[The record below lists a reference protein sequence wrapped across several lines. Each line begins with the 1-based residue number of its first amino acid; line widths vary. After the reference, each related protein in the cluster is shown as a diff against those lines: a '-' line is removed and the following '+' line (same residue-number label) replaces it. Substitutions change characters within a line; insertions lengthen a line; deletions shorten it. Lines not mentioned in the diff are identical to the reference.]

1 MFTPNE
7 TNKMKK
13 IITSLFIAPWL
24 LLSCESLD
32 ESVYSELTPQ
42 VLNTQNGALSLLNSA
57 YSNASL
63 VTLGNGGVQ
72 LYFLSAMPSGEAWNQ
87 GGNIEAQ
94 LTPLTNF
101 TWDSNHS
108 FFNEVWRVAY
118 AAIRDANLLLA
129 EIPNTTL
136 PENFKERVIAEATF
150 IRGFSYSL
158 LYNWFGPVPLITEE
172 TTDYY
177 VAKASD
183 EAIREFIEKDLLWA
197 VEKLPL
203 NQPEFGR
210 ASKGAAL
217 GVLAKFYLN
226 TKQWQKTIE
235 TTRKLIALGTY
246 ELLDSYQKVFAL
258 DNEGNP
264 EILWALTRHPQGGAI
279 FLNALTFPTD
289 YPLLPNQG
297 VYAAR
302 TYVYDD
308 FVYSFDSADERGKLF
323 VTEYTN
329 TAGQLIQLLGKN
341 QTLPYKY
348 EFDPNSSGP
357 GTGNDFPIVR
367 YSDIL
372 LSLAEALNEVQGPQQ
387 ETIDLINAVRT
398 RAKVSPIELAGHTQ
412 QSLRERIYQERE
424 WEFYSEAKRRED
436 QIRLG
441 TFITKAVNERNKNA
455 KPHHVLFPIPE
466 IELNANPNLKQ
477 NDGY

>member
-1 MFTPNE
+1 
-7 TNKMKK
+7 MKK
-13 IITSLFIAPWL
+13 FFLTILFTPWL
-24 LLSCESLD
+24 LAGCDSLD
-32 ESVYSELTPQ
+32 ESVYSELTPN
-42 VLNTQNGALSLLNSA
+42 VLNSQNGALSLLNSA

-94 LTPLTNF
+94 LSPLTNF
-101 TWDSNHS
+101 TWDSNHG
-108 FFNEVWRVAY
+108 FFEEVWRVPY
-118 AAIRDANLLLA
+118 AAIRDANILLA

-136 PENFKERVIAEATF
+136 PESFKERVIAEATF

-158 LYNWFGPVPLITEE
+158 LYNWFGPTPLITEE
-172 TTDYY
+172 TTDYF

-183 EAIREFIEKDLLWA
+183 EEYKAFIERDLLA
-197 VEKLPL
+197 AAEKLPV

-226 TKQWQKTIE
+226 TRQWQKAEQTSRQI
-235 TTRKLIALGTY
+235 IGLGTY
-246 ELLDSYQKVFAL
+246 ELLDDYKKVFAL
-258 DNEGNP
+258 DNEGNR

-302 TYVYDD
+302 THVYDD
-308 FVYSFDSADERGKLF
+308 FVRSFAETDVRGTMF

-329 TAGQLIQLLGKN
+329 TTGQHIPLLGKN
-341 QTLPYKY
+341 QSFPYKY

-367 YSDIL
+367 YSDVL
-372 LSLAEALNEVQGPQQ
+372 LTLAEAVNELQGPQQ
-387 ETIDLINAVRT
+387 EVIDLINSVRV
-398 RAKVSPIELAGHTQ
+398 RAKIEPITLAGQTQ
-412 QSLRERIYQERE
+412 QSVRDIIYQERE
-424 WEFYSEAKRRED
+424 WEFFAEGKRRED
-436 QIRLG
+436 QIRFG
-441 TFITKAVNERNKNA
+441 NFITKAVNERNKSA

-466 IELNANPNLKQ
+466 VELAANPNLRQ